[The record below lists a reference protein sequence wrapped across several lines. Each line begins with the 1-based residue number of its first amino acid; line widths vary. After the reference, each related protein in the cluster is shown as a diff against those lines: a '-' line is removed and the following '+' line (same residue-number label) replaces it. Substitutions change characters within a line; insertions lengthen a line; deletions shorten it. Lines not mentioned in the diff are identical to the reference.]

1 MKKTRGF
8 LLFTA
13 GILLAMAFTFSCSS
27 DDGGDPDTG
36 GSFGLPTQVY
46 RVEMDN
52 DRQIVSR
59 KEYSGNGNVF
69 VRMSDRSAPP
79 LEPPPLEPP
88 PLEPFYPLQMREYGS
103 IYDGYD
109 FLPAGNIQNGKLSL
123 NLPTSIDSKYY
134 LNRLWDCY
142 DTKMTGEDC
151 QLSIAPQNLTYAY
164 AERFFVAIPGESD
177 YCRIELRQTGSE
189 EMYRRGGALFIYS
202 PEPGKVTGPREGE
215 IFNLNFSKGWNSI
228 FVYRYSSDA
237 DDIEYWTNDLPA
249 GIKLEWRLRCY

>member
-8 LLFTA
+8 LFTA
-13 GILLAMAFTFSCSS
+13 GILLAMVFTFSCSS

-52 DRQIVSR
+52 DHQIVLSR

-69 VRMSDRSAPP
+69 VRMSDNTP
-79 LEPPPLEPP
+79 LEPPP

-109 FLPAGNIQNGKLSL
+109 FLPAGNIKNGKLSL
-123 NLPTSIDSKYY
+123 NLPASIDSKYY
-134 LNRLWDCY
+134 LNELWDCY
-142 DTKMTGEDC
+142 IDKEHGGEDYC

-177 YCRIELRQTGSE
+177 YCLIEFRQIGSE
-189 EMYRRGGALFIYS
+189 EMYRRGWGGFIYS

-215 IFNLNFSKGWNSI
+215 ILNLNFSKGWNSI

-249 GIKLEWRLRCY
+249 GIKLEWMLRCAIK